1 MNKFR
6 RKTIIFA
13 VLVALGGGVYQY
25 FRPYNPSPQTLT
37 PSQQVA
43 MNKINAEMKPYCV
56 GRYMLDLP
64 SSFTAYND
72 SAPLDNNIWAAVISR
87 PEDMYKTY
95 LATKKM
101 YRPGFVQLIALREKV
116 LQNSKTVDA
125 QDMPFLKKVWPLPDG
140 MDGVI
145 FERNENESVADAMR
159 ILEGYLYTNGVVIKL
174 QKQTVNDSSPVY
186 NQQRNGDPIQNYVA
200 RDVSQMQSLMAR
212 ISGRDN
218 DVIPTKPGS
227 CITHAFIATD
237 PTARDR
243 EDINIGLIS
252 NTLDNIRVV
261 VSNDNFTRE
270 ENTVLDRMGEIK
282 SNISRSRGGIERKGA
297 FSVNGLQ
304 AQEFL
309 ATGLQEDN
317 DEPRYQFEMYINEMT
332 ASYKAP
338 GFMLTLDNQRM
349 SPTSYSKEEIIAFWD
364 EISRSVRL
372 RPGTF

>member
-1 MNKFR
+1 MDKIK
-6 RKTIIFA
+6 RKVIIFA
-13 VLVALGGGVYQY
+13 VLFALGFGVYQY

-37 PSQQVA
+37 SSQQVT
-43 MNKINAEMKPYCV
+43 MNKINAEMKSYCV

-72 SAPLDNNIWAAVISR
+72 AAPLDNNIWAAVISR

-101 YRPGFVQLIALREKV
+101 YHPGFVQLIALREKA
-116 LQNSKTVDA
+116 LQNSKTIDA
-125 QDMPFLKKVWPLPDG
+125 QDMPFLKKVWPLPTG

-145 FERNENESVADAMR
+145 FERNENGGAADAMR
-159 ILEGYLYTNGVVIKL
+159 ILEGYIYSNGVVIKF
-174 QKQTVNDSSPVY
+174 QKQTVNDSASRY
-186 NQQRNGDPIQNYVA
+186 ERQRNGDPIQNYVTS
-200 RDVSQMQSLMAR
+200 DVSQMQSLMTR

-218 DVIPTKPGS
+218 DFIPTKPGS

-237 PTARDR
+237 PTARDQ

-252 NTLDNIRVV
+252 STFNNIRVAL
-261 VSNDNFTRE
+261 STDNFTRE
-270 ENTVLDRMGEIK
+270 ENTMLDRMGEIT

-317 DEPRYQFEMYINEMT
+317 DEPRYNFEMYINEKT
-332 ASYKAP
+332 ASYKTP
-338 GFMLTLDNQRM
+338 GFILTLDNQRM
-349 SPTSYSKEEIIAFWD
+349 PPTSYSKGEIIAFWD
-364 EISRSVRL
+364 TISRSVRV
-372 RPGTF
+372 RPGAF

>member
-1 MNKFR
+1 MNKI
-6 RKTIIFA
+6 KKKAII
-13 VLVALGGGVYQY
+13 VAALIVAGYGLYQY

-145 FERNENESVADAMR
+145 FEMNENESVADAMR

-237 PTARDR
+237 PTARER

-252 NTLDNIRVV
+252 NTFDNIRVV

-364 EISRSVRL
+364 EISRSVRV
-372 RPGTF
+372 RPGAF

>member
-1 MNKFR
+1 MDKIKRNV
-6 RKTIIFA
+6 IIFA
-13 VLVALGGGVYQY
+13 VLVTQGYVVYPH

-37 PSQQVA
+37 SSQQEA

-56 GRYMLDLP
+56 GRYMLVLP

-72 SAPLDNNIWAAVISR
+72 SAPLDDNIWAAVISR

-95 LATKKM
+95 MVTKKM
-101 YRPGFVQLIALREKV
+101 YRPGFIQLLARRERELREG
-116 LQNSKTVDA
+116 QSIRSEN
-125 QDMPFLKKVWPLPDG
+125 MPFLKKTWQLQNG
-140 MDGVI
+140 LDGVI
-145 FERNENESVADAMR
+145 FERNKNESAADAMR

-174 QKQTVNDSSPVY
+174 QKDTVNDSAPRY
-186 NQQRNGDPIQNYVA
+186 ERQRNGDPIQNYVA
-200 RDVSQMQSLMAR
+200 SDVSQMQSLMAR

-218 DVIPTKPGS
+218 DIIPTKPGS

-252 NTLDNIRVV
+252 NTFDNIRIA

-282 SNISRSRGGIERKGA
+282 SNISRSRGGIERKGE

-332 ASYKAP
+332 ASYKTP

-364 EISRSVRL
+364 TISRSVRV
-372 RPGTF
+372 RPGAF

>member
-1 MNKFR
+1 MNKI
-6 RKTIIFA
+6 KKKAII
-13 VLVALGGGVYQY
+13 VAALIVAGYGLYQY

-174 QKQTVNDSSPVY
+174 QKQTVNDSSPY
-186 NQQRNGDPIQNYVA
+186 I
-200 RDVSQMQSLMAR
+200 
-212 ISGRDN
+212 
-218 DVIPTKPGS
+218 
-227 CITHAFIATD
+227 
-237 PTARDR
+237 
-243 EDINIGLIS
+243 IS
-252 NTLDNIRVV
+252 NAMVIR
-261 VSNDNFTRE
+261 SKIT
-270 ENTVLDRMGEIK
+270 
-282 SNISRSRGGIERKGA
+282 S
-297 FSVNGLQ
+297 
-304 AQEFL
+304 QE
-309 ATGLQEDN
+309 
-317 DEPRYQFEMYINEMT
+317 
-332 ASYKAP
+332 
-338 GFMLTLDNQRM
+338 M
-349 SPTSYSKEEIIAFWD
+349 SARCSH
-364 EISRSVRL
+364 
-372 RPGTF
+372 

>member
-1 MNKFR
+1 MNNIK
-6 RKTIIFA
+6 KKAIIA
-13 VLVALGGGVYQY
+13 AALIVAGYGLYQY

-37 PSQQVA
+37 SSQQEV

-56 GRYMLDLP
+56 GRYMLELP

-72 SAPLDNNIWAAVISR
+72 AAPLDKNIWAAVISR

-101 YRPGFVQLIALREKV
+101 YRPGFVQLIALREKA
-116 LQNSKTVDA
+116 LQNSKTIAA

-140 MDGVI
+140 MEGVI

-200 RDVSQMQSLMAR
+200 NDVSQMQSLMAR

-218 DVIPTKPGS
+218 EVIPTKPDS

-252 NTLDNIRVV
+252 NTFDNIRVV

-332 ASYKAP
+332 ASYKTP
-338 GFMLTLDNQRM
+338 GFTLTLDNQRM

-364 EISRSVRL
+364 TISRSVRV
-372 RPGTF
+372 RPGAF

>member
-1 MNKFR
+1 MDKFR
-6 RKTIIFA
+6 RKAIIFA

-37 PSQQVA
+37 SSQQEA

-72 SAPLDNNIWAAVISR
+72 SAPLDDNIWAAVISR
-87 PEDMYKTY
+87 PEDTYKTY

-101 YRPGFVQLIALREKV
+101 YHPGFVQLIALREKV
-116 LQNSKTVDA
+116 LQNSKTIDA

-159 ILEGYLYTNGVVIKL
+159 ILEGYLYTNGVVIKF
-174 QKQTVNDSSPVY
+174 QKQTINDSSSVY
-186 NQQRNGDPIQNYVA
+186 NEQRRGRPARNYVA

-212 ISGRDN
+212 MSGRDN
-218 DVIPTKPGS
+218 DVIPTNPGS

-237 PTARDR
+237 PTARER

-252 NTLDNIRVV
+252 NTFDNIRVV

-297 FSVNGLQ
+297 FSVNGLE

>member
-1 MNKFR
+1 MDKFR
-6 RKTIIFA
+6 RKAIIFA

-37 PSQQVA
+37 SSQQVA

-72 SAPLDNNIWAAVISR
+72 SAPLDDNIWAAVTSR
-87 PEDMYKTY
+87 PEDTYKTY

-101 YRPGFVQLIALREKV
+101 YHPGFVQLIALREKV
-116 LQNSKTVDA
+116 LQNSKTIDA

-237 PTARDR
+237 PTARER

-252 NTLDNIRVV
+252 NTFDNIRVV

>member
-1 MNKFR
+1 MNKL
-6 RKTIIFA
+6 KQKAII
-13 VLVALGGGVYQY
+13 LVAFIVAGYGLYQY
-25 FRPYNPSPQTLT
+25 FRPYDPTPQTLT

-64 SSFTAYND
+64 SSFVAY
-72 SAPLDNNIWAAVISR
+72 SEAASLDKNIWAAVVSR
-87 PEDMYKTY
+87 SEDMYKTY

-101 YRPGFVQLIALREKV
+101 YHPGFIQLLARRKKELSE
-116 LQNSKTVDA
+116 SKTIRNEN
-125 QDMPFLKKVWPLPDG
+125 MPFLKKVWSLPEGLEG
-140 MDGVI
+140 MI

-159 ILEGYLYTNGVVIKL
+159 ILEGYLYTNGVVIKF
-174 QKQTVNDSSPVY
+174 QKQTVNDSASRY
-186 NQQRNGDPIQNYVA
+186 ERQRNGDPIQNYVA
-200 RDVSQMQSLMAR
+200 SDVSQMQSLMAR

-218 DVIPTKPGS
+218 DVIPTRPGS

-243 EDINIGLIS
+243 EDINIGFIS
-252 NTLDNIRVV
+252 NTFDNIRVA

-270 ENTVLDRMGEIK
+270 ENTVLDRMREIK

-317 DEPRYQFEMYINEMT
+317 DEPRYRFEMYINEMT

-349 SPTSYSKEEIIAFWD
+349 PPTSHSKEEIITFWD
-364 EISRSVRL
+364 TISRSVRV
-372 RPGTF
+372 RPGAF

>member
-1 MNKFR
+1 MNKI
-6 RKTIIFA
+6 KKKAII
-13 VLVALGGGVYQY
+13 VAALIVAGYGLYQY

-37 PSQQVA
+37 SSQQEA

-72 SAPLDNNIWAAVISR
+72 SAPLDENIWAAVISR

-95 LATKKM
+95 LVTKKM
-101 YRPGFVQLIALREKV
+101 YRPGFVQLLARREGELREGHTIRSE
-116 LQNSKTVDA
+116 N
-125 QDMPFLKKVWPLPDG
+125 MPFLKKIWQLQNG
-140 MDGVI
+140 LDGVI
-145 FERNENESVADAMR
+145 FERNTNESAADAMR
-159 ILEGYLYTNGVVIKL
+159 VLEGYLYTNGVVIKL
-174 QKQTVNDSSPVY
+174 QKQTVNDSASRY
-186 NQQRNGDPIQNYVA
+186 ERQRNGDPIQNYVA

-349 SPTSYSKEEIIAFWD
+349 PPTSYSKEEIIAFWD
-364 EISRSVRL
+364 EISRSVRV
-372 RPGTF
+372 RPGAF

>member
-1 MNKFR
+1 MINIK
-6 RKTIIFA
+6 KKVIILA
-13 VLVALGGGVYQY
+13 ALLLAGYGLYQY
-25 FRPYNPSPQTLT
+25 FRPYNPSQQTLT
-37 PSQQVA
+37 PSQQEA

-56 GRYMLDLP
+56 GRYILDLP
-64 SSFTAYND
+64 LSFTAYND

-101 YRPGFVQLIALREKV
+101 YRPGFVQLLALREKV
-116 LQNSKTVDA
+116 LLISKTIDA

-159 ILEGYLYTNGVVIKL
+159 ILEGYLYINGVVIKL

-200 RDVSQMQSLMAR
+200 SDVSQMQSLMAR

-218 DVIPTKPGS
+218 DAIPTKPGS

-237 PTARDR
+237 PTAMDR
-243 EDINIGLIS
+243 EDINTGLIS
-252 NTLDNIRVV
+252 NTFDNIRVAI
-261 VSNDNFTRE
+261 SNDNFTRE

-349 SPTSYSKEEIIAFWD
+349 PPTSYSKEEIIAFWD
-364 EISRSVRL
+364 TISRSVRV
-372 RPGTF
+372 RPGAF

>member
-1 MNKFR
+1 MNKI
-6 RKTIIFA
+6 KKKAII
-13 VLVALGGGVYQY
+13 VAALIVAGYGLYQY

-37 PSQQVA
+37 SSQQEA

-72 SAPLDNNIWAAVISR
+72 SAPLDENIWAAVISR

-95 LATKKM
+95 LVTKKM
-101 YRPGFVQLIALREKV
+101 YRPGFVQLLARREGELREGHTIRSE
-116 LQNSKTVDA
+116 N
-125 QDMPFLKKVWPLPDG
+125 MPFLKKIWQLQNG
-140 MDGVI
+140 LDGVI
-145 FERNENESVADAMR
+145 FERNTNESAADAMR
-159 ILEGYLYTNGVVIKL
+159 VLEGYLYTNGVVIKL
-174 QKQTVNDSSPVY
+174 QKQTVNDSASRY
-186 NQQRNGDPIQNYVA
+186 ERQRNGDPIQNYVA

-212 ISGRDN
+212 MSGRDN
-218 DVIPTKPGS
+218 DVIPTNPGS

-237 PTARDR
+237 PTARER

-252 NTLDNIRVV
+252 NTFDNIRVV

-297 FSVNGLQ
+297 FSVNGLE

>member
-1 MNKFR
+1 MINIK
-6 RKTIIFA
+6 KKVIILA
-13 VLVALGGGVYQY
+13 ALLLAGYGLYQY
-25 FRPYNPSPQTLT
+25 FRPYNPSQQTLT
-37 PSQQVA
+37 PSQQEA

-56 GRYMLDLP
+56 GRYILDLP
-64 SSFTAYND
+64 LSFTAYND

-101 YRPGFVQLIALREKV
+101 YRPGFVQLLALREKV
-116 LQNSKTVDA
+116 LLTSKTIDA

-159 ILEGYLYTNGVVIKL
+159 ILEGYLYINGVVIKL

-200 RDVSQMQSLMAR
+200 SDVSQMQSLMAR

-218 DVIPTKPGS
+218 DAIPTKPGS

-237 PTARDR
+237 PTAMDR
-243 EDINIGLIS
+243 EDINTGLIS
-252 NTLDNIRVV
+252 NTFDNIRVAI
-261 VSNDNFTRE
+261 SNDNFTRE

-349 SPTSYSKEEIIAFWD
+349 PPTSYSKEEIIAFWD
-364 EISRSVRL
+364 TISRSVRV
-372 RPGTF
+372 RPGAF

>member
-1 MNKFR
+1 MDKIK
-6 RKTIIFA
+6 RKVIIFA
-13 VLVALGGGVYQY
+13 VLFALGFGVYQY

-37 PSQQVA
+37 SSQQVT

-72 SAPLDNNIWAAVISR
+72 AAPLDNNIWAAVISR

-101 YRPGFVQLIALREKV
+101 YHPGFVQLIALREKA
-116 LQNSKTVDA
+116 LQNSKTIDA
-125 QDMPFLKKVWPLPDG
+125 QDMPFLKKVWPLPTG

-145 FERNENESVADAMR
+145 FERNENGGAADAMR
-159 ILEGYLYTNGVVIKL
+159 ILEGYIYSNGVVIKF
-174 QKQTVNDSSPVY
+174 QKQTVNDSASRY
-186 NQQRNGDPIQNYVA
+186 ERQRNGDPIQNYVTS
-200 RDVSQMQSLMAR
+200 DVSQMQSLMTR
-212 ISGRDN
+212 ISDRDN
-218 DVIPTKPGS
+218 DFIPTKPGS

-237 PTARDR
+237 PTARDQ

-252 NTLDNIRVV
+252 STFNNIRVAL
-261 VSNDNFTRE
+261 STDNFTRE
-270 ENTVLDRMGEIK
+270 ENTMLDRMGEIT

-317 DEPRYQFEMYINEMT
+317 DEPRYNFEMYINEMT
-332 ASYKAP
+332 ASYKTP
-338 GFMLTLDNQRM
+338 GFILTLDNQRM
-349 SPTSYSKEEIIAFWD
+349 PPTSYSKGEIIAFWD
-364 EISRSVRL
+364 TISRSVRV
-372 RPGTF
+372 RPGAF

>member
-1 MNKFR
+1 MDKFR
-6 RKTIIFA
+6 RKAIIFA

-37 PSQQVA
+37 SSQQVA

-72 SAPLDNNIWAAVISR
+72 SAPLDDNIWAAVTSR
-87 PEDMYKTY
+87 PEDTYKTY

-101 YRPGFVQLIALREKV
+101 YHPGFVQLIALREKV

-237 PTARDR
+237 PTARER

-252 NTLDNIRVV
+252 NTFDNIRVV

>member
-1 MNKFR
+1 
-6 RKTIIFA
+6 
-13 VLVALGGGVYQY
+13 
-25 FRPYNPSPQTLT
+25 
-37 PSQQVA
+37 

-56 GRYMLDLP
+56 GRYVLDLP

-72 SAPLDNNIWAAVISR
+72 SAPLDKNIWAAVISR
-87 PEDMYKTY
+87 PEDTYKTY

-101 YRPGFVQLIALREKV
+101 YHPGFKQLIALREKA
-116 LQNSKTVDA
+116 LRETKTIDT
-125 QDMPFLKKVWPLPDG
+125 QHMPFLKKVWSLPDG

-145 FERNENESVADAMR
+145 FERNDNGGTADFIR
-159 ILEGYLYTNGVVIKL
+159 TLEGYLYTNGVVIKF
-174 QKQTVNDSSPVY
+174 QKQTINDSSSIY
-186 NQQRNGDPIQNYVA
+186 NEQRRGRPARNYVA
-200 RDVSQMQSLMAR
+200 NDISQMQSLMAR

-237 PTARDR
+237 PTAREQ

-252 NTLDNIRVV
+252 ATFINIRVAL
-261 VSNDNFTRE
+261 STDNFTRE
-270 ENTVLDRMGEIK
+270 ENTVLDRMGEIT

-317 DEPRYQFEMYINEMT
+317 DESRYNFEMYINEMT
-332 ASYKAP
+332 ASYKNP
-338 GFMLTLDNQRM
+338 GFILTLDNQRM
-349 SPTSYSKEEIIAFWD
+349 PPTSYSKEEIIAFWD
-364 EISRSVRL
+364 TISRSVRV
-372 RPGTF
+372 RPGAF

>member
-1 MNKFR
+1 MDKFR
-6 RKTIIFA
+6 RKAIIFA

-37 PSQQVA
+37 SSQQVA

-72 SAPLDNNIWAAVISR
+72 SAPLDENIWAAVISR

-95 LATKKM
+95 LVTKKM

-116 LQNSKTVDA
+116 LQNSKTIDA

-159 ILEGYLYTNGVVIKL
+159 ILEGYLYTNGVVIKF
-174 QKQTVNDSSPVY
+174 QKQTINDSSSVY
-186 NQQRNGDPIQNYVA
+186 NKQRRGRPARNYVA

-349 SPTSYSKEEIIAFWD
+349 PPTSYSKEEIIAFWD

>member
-1 MNKFR
+1 MDKFR
-6 RKTIIFA
+6 RKAIIFA

-37 PSQQVA
+37 SSQQVA

-72 SAPLDNNIWAAVISR
+72 SAPLDDNIWAAVTSR
-87 PEDMYKTY
+87 HEDTYKTY
-95 LATKKM
+95 LATKKL
-101 YRPGFVQLIALREKV
+101 YHPGFVQLIALREKV
-116 LQNSKTVDA
+116 LQNSKTIDA

-159 ILEGYLYTNGVVIKL
+159 ILEGYLYTNGVVIKF
-174 QKQTVNDSSPVY
+174 QKQTINDSSSVY
-186 NQQRNGDPIQNYVA
+186 NKQRRGRPARNYVA

-297 FSVNGLQ
+297 FSVNGLE

>member
-1 MNKFR
+1 MDKFR
-6 RKTIIFA
+6 RKAIIFA

-37 PSQQVA
+37 SSQQVA

-72 SAPLDNNIWAAVISR
+72 SAPLDENIWAAVISR

-95 LATKKM
+95 LVTKKM

-116 LQNSKTVDA
+116 LQNSKTIDA

-159 ILEGYLYTNGVVIKL
+159 ILEGYLYTNGVVIKF
-174 QKQTVNDSSPVY
+174 QKQTINDSSSVY
-186 NQQRNGDPIQNYVA
+186 NKQRRGRPARNYVA

-237 PTARDR
+237 PTARER

-252 NTLDNIRVV
+252 NTFDNIRVV

-349 SPTSYSKEEIIAFWD
+349 PPTSYSKEEIIAFWD
-364 EISRSVRL
+364 EISRSVRV
-372 RPGTF
+372 RPGAF

>member
-1 MNKFR
+1 
-6 RKTIIFA
+6 
-13 VLVALGGGVYQY
+13 
-25 FRPYNPSPQTLT
+25 
-37 PSQQVA
+37 

-64 SSFTAYND
+64 SSFRAYND
-72 SAPLDNNIWAAVISR
+72 STPLDKNIWAVVISR
-87 PEDMYKTY
+87 PEDSYKTY

-101 YRPGFVQLIALREKV
+101 YHPSFVQLIALREKA
-116 LQNSKTVDA
+116 LQNSKTIDA
-125 QDMPFLKKVWPLPDG
+125 QDMPFLKKVWPLPIG

-145 FERNENESVADAMR
+145 FERNENGSVADAMR

-174 QKQTVNDSSPVY
+174 QKQTINDSSSIY
-186 NQQRNGDPIQNYVA
+186 NEQRRGRPPRNYVA

-218 DVIPTKPGS
+218 DIIPTKPGS

-237 PTARDR
+237 PTARER

-252 NTLDNIRVV
+252 NTFDNIRVA

-297 FSVNGLQ
+297 FSVYGLQ

-332 ASYKAP
+332 ASYKTP

-349 SPTSYSKEEIIAFWD
+349 PPTSYSKEEIIAFWD
-364 EISRSVRL
+364 TISRSVRV
-372 RPGTF
+372 RPGAF

>member
-1 MNKFR
+1 MDKIK
-6 RKTIIFA
+6 RKVIIFA
-13 VLVALGGGVYQY
+13 VLFALGFGVYQY

-37 PSQQVA
+37 SSQQVT

-72 SAPLDNNIWAAVISR
+72 AAPLDNNIWAAVISR

-101 YRPGFVQLIALREKV
+101 YHPGFVQLIALREKA
-116 LQNSKTVDA
+116 LQNSKTIDA
-125 QDMPFLKKVWPLPDG
+125 QDMPFLKKVWPLPTG

-145 FERNENESVADAMR
+145 FERNENGGAADAMR
-159 ILEGYLYTNGVVIKL
+159 ILEGYIYSNGVVIKF
-174 QKQTVNDSSPVY
+174 QKQTVNDSASRY
-186 NQQRNGDPIQNYVA
+186 ERQRNGDPIQNYVTS
-200 RDVSQMQSLMAR
+200 DVSQMQSLMTR

-218 DVIPTKPGS
+218 DFIPTKPGS

-237 PTARDR
+237 PTARDQ

-252 NTLDNIRVV
+252 ATFNNIRVAL
-261 VSNDNFTRE
+261 STDNFTCE
-270 ENTVLDRMGEIK
+270 ENTVLERMGEIT

-317 DEPRYQFEMYINEMT
+317 DESRYNFEMYINEMT
-332 ASYKAP
+332 ASYKTP
-338 GFMLTLDNQRM
+338 GFILTLDNQRM
-349 SPTSYSKEEIIAFWD
+349 PPTSYSKGEIIAFWD
-364 EISRSVRL
+364 TISRSVRV
-372 RPGTF
+372 RPGAF

>member
-1 MNKFR
+1 MDKFR
-6 RKTIIFA
+6 RKAIIFA

-37 PSQQVA
+37 SSQQVA

-72 SAPLDNNIWAAVISR
+72 SAPLDENIWAAVISR

-95 LATKKM
+95 LVTKKM

-116 LQNSKTVDA
+116 LQNSKTIDA

-159 ILEGYLYTNGVVIKL
+159 ILEGYLYTNGVVIKF
-174 QKQTVNDSSPVY
+174 QKQTINDSSSVY
-186 NQQRNGDPIQNYVA
+186 NKQRRARPARNYVA

-237 PTARDR
+237 PTARER

-252 NTLDNIRVV
+252 NTFDNIRVV

-349 SPTSYSKEEIIAFWD
+349 PPTSYSKEEIIAFWD